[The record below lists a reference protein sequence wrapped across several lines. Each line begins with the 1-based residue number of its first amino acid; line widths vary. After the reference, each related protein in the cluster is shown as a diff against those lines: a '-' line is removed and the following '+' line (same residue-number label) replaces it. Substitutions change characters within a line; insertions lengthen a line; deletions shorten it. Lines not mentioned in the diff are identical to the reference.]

1 MPAIL
6 PFLHG
11 NAAFDPEATRA
22 MSTAFDGVCRRLI
35 PLTQVILYVVG
46 AARGPACAFAR
57 GLSRLMM
64 SQ

>member
-22 MSTAFDGVCRRLI
+22 MSTAFDGVCRALKPI
-35 PLTQVILYVVG
+35 FYTS
-46 AARGPACAFAR
+46 RGRTAQKPA
-57 GLSRLMM
+57 
-64 SQ
+64 